1 MIFKI
6 RRTSELSDLKV
17 IFNLM
22 KKIKMASKLSILLIF
37 SLWGVVVFDSA
48 VSLTLSDIIRETE
61 TELPK
66 DKIILRKF

>member
-6 RRTSELSDLKV
+6 RRTSERSDLKV

-37 SLWGVVVFDSA
+37 SLWGVVVFHSA

-61 TELPK
+61 TELPD

>member
-6 RRTSELSDLKV
+6 RRSSERSDLKV

-37 SLWGVVVFDSA
+37 SLWGVVVFHSA
-48 VSLTLSDIIRETE
+48 VSLTLIRETE